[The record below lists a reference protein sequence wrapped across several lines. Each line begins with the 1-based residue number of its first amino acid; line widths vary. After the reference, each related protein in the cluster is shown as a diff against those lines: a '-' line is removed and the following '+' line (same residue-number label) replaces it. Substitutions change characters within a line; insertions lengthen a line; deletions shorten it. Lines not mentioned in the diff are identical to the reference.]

1 MAKGYIIEE
10 VRVTGGSMRLRD
22 ALTGETVDVAITP
35 GAAFKPPKPSER
47 RDAGVSV
54 SATAPDSPPKTEG
67 KREAGARVTDKPSA
81 AKEAASES
89 SERTGKQ
96 AENTEE
102 ASESGARIAEKR
114 PRKKRA
120 KKKIATRAAD
130 DAGTTDKNTA
140 APTGVA
146 ADAIDKGPMVTEE
159 SRTIVIDE
167 STLTNDDKAALR
179 SLRTMLA
186 SSKRRG
192 KRGGLGWQ
200 EITVDGRSG
209 LMARWGKGQFKILH
223 AGDDTYALFY
233 EWDGGKWERIG
244 CGSAADLMHV
254 AAKRAEEEIPRPPL
268 TTLTLELARLYC
280 GTPAQQETA
289 RQRLGPVFQEK
300 RLPPIPQIDFPEDLT
315 GLKIT
320 RVKPPKSAERVEPAE
335 PKEPADDDEV
345 DPALDDKIAGSFK
358 KVLEDFE

>member
-1 MAKGYIIEE
+1 MAKGYIVEE

-35 GAAFKPPKPSER
+35 GAAFTPPKP
-47 RDAGVSV
+47 AGPPKS
-54 SATAPDSPPKTEG
+54 SDSPRTEG
-67 KREAGARVTDKPSA
+67 RSESSARVTDSPSA
-81 AKEAASES
+81 KKE
-89 SERTGKQ
+89 G
-96 AENTEE
+96 
-102 ASESGARIAEKR
+102 ASESGARTVKQSDTTEEASGSGAHVAEKR

-120 KKKIATRAAD
+120 KKKTAARAAD
-130 DAGTTDKNTA
+130 TT

-159 SRTIVIDE
+159 SRTIVVDE
-167 STLTNDDKAALR
+167 STLTDDDKVALKT
-179 SLRTMLA
+179 LRTMLA
-186 SSKRRG
+186 GSKRQA

-244 CGSAADLMHV
+244 CGSAEDLMHV

-268 TTLTLELARLYC
+268 TTLTLEMARLYC
-280 GTPAQQETA
+280 GTPAQKETA
-289 RQRLGPVFQEK
+289 RERLGPVFQER
-300 RLPPIPQIDFPEDLT
+300 RLPPIPQIDLPEDLT
-315 GLKIT
+315 GIKIKM
-320 RVKPPKSAERVEPAE
+320 VKPAKSAEPVQPAE
-335 PKEPADDDEV
+335 AKAPADDDEV
-345 DPALDDKIAGSFK
+345 DPALDDKIGGSLK
-358 KVLEDFE
+358 KVLEDLE

>member
-1 MAKGYIIEE
+1 MAKGYIVEE

-22 ALTGETVDVAITP
+22 TLSGETVDVPITP
-35 GAAFKPPKPSER
+35 GVAFTLPKPLK
-47 RDAGVSV
+47 
-54 SATAPDSPPKTEG
+54 APDSPRTEG
-67 KREAGARVTDKPSA
+67 KGESGARVTDKPSA
-81 AKEAASES
+81 KKEGASEPGTRTVKQ
-89 SERTGKQ
+89 SEK
-96 AENTEE
+96 TEE
-102 ASESGARIAEKR
+102 TSESGTDVEKKR
-114 PRKKRA
+114 PRKKHANKKTAARA
-120 KKKIATRAAD
+120 TDNAT
-130 DAGTTDKNTA
+130 

-159 SRTIVIDE
+159 SRTIVVDE
-167 STLTNDDKAALR
+167 STLTDDDKAALKQ
-179 SLRTMLA
+179 LRRMLA
-186 SSKRRG
+186 SSKRHG
-192 KRGGLGWQ
+192 KRGELGWK
-200 EITVDGRSG
+200 EITLDGRSG

-268 TTLTLELARLYC
+268 TTLTLEFARLYC

-300 RLPPIPQIDFPEDLT
+300 RLPPVPQIDLPEDLT

-320 RVKPPKSAERVEPAE
+320 RVKPPKSAAPVQPAE
-335 PKEPADDDEV
+335 PEPTADDDEV
-345 DPALDDKIAGSFK
+345 DPAMDDKIGGSLK
-358 KVLEDFE
+358 RVLEDLE